1 MLVHTLEEVARWTG
15 ENLEL
20 LKAVTVNSDNID
32 DGEMVWVNNGSEE
45 GITTLTDRGIE
56 CLMDLLK
63 DIRSWPG
70 GIREVSG
77 GWRALDIQ
85 VDGWKFQ
92 GSRSSMRFFG
102 WPSAIASSVDF
113 R

>member
-1 MLVHTLEEVARWTG
+1 MLVHTLEEVARRTG

-20 LKAVTVNSDNID
+20 LKTVTANSDNID
-32 DGEMVWVNNGSEE
+32 DGEMVWVNDGTEE

-70 GIREVSG
+70 GIREFLENE
-77 GWRALDIQ
+77 RCEPDE
-85 VDGWKFQ
+85 
-92 GSRSSMRFFG
+92 
-102 WPSAIASSVDF
+102 IARIMADEKA
-113 R
+113 

>member
-1 MLVHTLEEVARWTG
+1 MSATTLVHTLEKVAQRTG

-20 LKAVTVNSDNID
+20 LKTVTANSDNID
-32 DGEMVWVNNGSEE
+32 YGEMVWVNDGTEE

-70 GIREVSG
+70 GIREFLENE
-77 GWRALDIQ
+77 RCEPDE
-85 VDGWKFQ
+85 
-92 GSRSSMRFFG
+92 
-102 WPSAIASSVDF
+102 IARIMADEKA
-113 R
+113 